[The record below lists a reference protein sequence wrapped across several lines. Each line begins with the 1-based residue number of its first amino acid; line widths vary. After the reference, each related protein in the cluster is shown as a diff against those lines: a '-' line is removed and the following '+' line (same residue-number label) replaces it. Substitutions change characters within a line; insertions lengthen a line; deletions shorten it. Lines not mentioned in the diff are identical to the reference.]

1 MRNTLR
7 DVIIHFV
14 IGAILCVVAIFLFL
28 FKFNFKNVA
37 ALMTFG
43 PHFSV
48 LGLVAAIVSVVLLVL
63 AACGAYVYNKEK
75 RA

>member
-14 IGAILCVVAIFLFL
+14 IGAILCVVALFLFL
-28 FKFNFKNVA
+28 FKFNFKA
-37 ALMTFG
+37 FPAFMAFG

-48 LGLVAAIVSVVLLVL
+48 LGLVAAIVAVVLLVL
-63 AACGAYVYNKEK
+63 AACGTFVYGREK
-75 RA
+75 KA